1 MSDPRVGDLRWDGYV
16 RDMLAACEKVMS
28 YTDGMDQAAFVA
40 DERTYDAT
48 LRNLGIIG
56 EAATRIPDSV
66 REAHEEIPWR
76 AMIGTRNRII
86 HGYLGIDDDVIW
98 SLVRDDIPELIRL
111 LGAFS
116 EETEEGDSARGTG
129 TPMSRERREN
139 DAGNILR
146 NLKQPG
152 GASRTLRQSRVVALL
167 PSVLFDGELPEF
179 IVPSNSDAVLVAT
192 DKRMLHVHPSRSR
205 GSVKRVRSFPYEQ
218 IRWIKAYGNF
228 IAPPYI
234 KIRTS
239 GKEHKFEINR
249 RMMHPFVDHVWG
261 KLPKIEEP
269 SKPSKRSQGCP
280 KAFGCLLLVILLILV
295 AYMSGLISVPPA

>member
-28 YTDGMDQAAFVA
+28 YTNGMDQAAFVA
-40 DERTYDAT
+40 DESTYDAT

-116 EETEEGDSARGTG
+116 EETEEGDSARGT
-129 TPMSRERREN
+129 
-139 DAGNILR
+139 
-146 NLKQPG
+146 
-152 GASRTLRQSRVVALL
+152 
-167 PSVLFDGELPEF
+167 
-179 IVPSNSDAVLVAT
+179 
-192 DKRMLHVHPSRSR
+192 
-205 GSVKRVRSFPYEQ
+205 
-218 IRWIKAYGNF
+218 
-228 IAPPYI
+228 
-234 KIRTS
+234 
-239 GKEHKFEINR
+239 
-249 RMMHPFVDHVWG
+249 
-261 KLPKIEEP
+261 
-269 SKPSKRSQGCP
+269 
-280 KAFGCLLLVILLILV
+280 
-295 AYMSGLISVPPA
+295 